1 VDSMTR
7 PAKQGPSILYDFG
20 PLQYPNLEFAS
31 GKGIT
36 EKPCWKPGL
45 DALACQVEIR
55 PPSASAYLVGSPV
68 AEKLT
73 PARGLP
79 EARILRT
86 LARLRPT
93 CSMAAE
99 RLRKA

>member
-1 VDSMTR
+1 MTR
-7 PAKQGPSILYDFG
+7 PVKQGPSILYDFG
-20 PLQYPNLEFAS
+20 PLQYPNLGFAS
-31 GKGIT
+31 SKGIA

-45 DALACQVEIR
+45 DALAFRGEIR
-55 PPSASAYLVGSPV
+55 PLSASAYLAGSPV

-86 LARLRPT
+86 LARLGPT

-99 RLRKA
+99 RLRNA